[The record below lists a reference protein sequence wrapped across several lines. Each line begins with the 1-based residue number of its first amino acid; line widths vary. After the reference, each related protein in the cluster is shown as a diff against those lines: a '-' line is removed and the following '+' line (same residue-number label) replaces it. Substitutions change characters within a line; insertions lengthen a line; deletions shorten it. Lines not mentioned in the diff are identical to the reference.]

1 MKKLLTSVVTAVL
14 ATSFIAGCGNKL
26 TESDPSVSITSSG
39 ASSEQSGA
47 ASEQAKP
54 KTFED
59 LYGNQL
65 MPYMNHQYYYDG
77 QPIMKQES
85 NFYFINSFY
94 DLTNLANMGYY
105 PQTALNFVDLAAKYE
120 NNDKENNY
128 ETIGD
133 YFVYYAEHSIQSTCI
148 LCDRAQKEGVK
159 LPEETMKAID
169 DLVEN
174 IRKDCK
180 EKLNMS
186 LDDYLSVYYGPD
198 NNEAAFRK
206 VVERYYLADLYSKQ
220 YCENYKFT
228 DAEKNLP
235 YIRYALFYAPGTA
248 DKATKDSALEAAKK
262 MKESCK
268 SIGDLTGLAQSA
280 QELGTVYDQGD
291 IAVPKG
297 QMAKKFEEWA
307 YSKNRKE
314 GELDVI
320 YDSEWGYFVVGYLGL
335 QNQISKVPKV
345 RYALFSAAETEN
357 QATKDAAL
365 ESAKKMKNSCKSID
379 DLTGLAEAGKAT
391 GLVRDQGDILVTK
404 GQFVPKFE
412 EWSYGS
418 NRKEGE
424 LDIIYAPEYGYFVV
438 GFLGIQEQRSEVL
451 NNIALKSLS
460 DDILKEI
467 ESKKHNFHTDDKY
480 APAPAAPTATPAPE
494 VTNMP
499 EPSLDPNATTIA
511 DPNAPQQNGNS
522 STDVLIIV
530 FFTLAGVAIL
540 AVIIILINNA
550 VNNKNASG
558 KSNND
563 FEKPAGK
570 AAPSRKSLDDD
581 EEDEEDEE
589 EDEDAEDEEEDD
601 EE

>member
-26 TESDPSVSITSSG
+26 TESDPSVSITSSV

-47 ASEQAKP
+47 TSEQAKP

-198 NNEAAFRK
+198 INEAAFRK

-220 YCENYKFT
+220 YCENYKFS

-262 MKESCK
+262 MKDSCK

-345 RYALFSAAETEN
+345 RYALFSAAETES

-379 DLTGLAEAGKAT
+379 DLTGLAESGKAT

-467 ESKKHNFHTDDKY
+467 ESKKHSFHTDDKY

-499 EPSLDPNATTIA
+499 EPSLDPNATTSA

-563 FEKPAGK
+563 FDKPAGK
-570 AAPSRKSLDDD
+570 AAPSGKSLDDD
-581 EEDEEDEE
+581 KEDEEDEE
-589 EDEDAEDEEEDD
+589 EDEDTEDEEEDD